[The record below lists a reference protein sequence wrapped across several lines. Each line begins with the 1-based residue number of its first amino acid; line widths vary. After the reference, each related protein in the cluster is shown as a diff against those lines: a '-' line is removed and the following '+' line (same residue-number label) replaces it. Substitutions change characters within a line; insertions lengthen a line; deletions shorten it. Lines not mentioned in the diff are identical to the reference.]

1 MYDCSAKQHIP
12 FLTLLTQRK
21 PRKPVGTQRICAV
34 CTFSLT
40 LLESPR
46 LRLVPLSL
54 CTTPIPVVWLNR
66 PWRSRIFPTAP
77 MLSVT
82 GRPRGYAWCG
92 VFPWG
97 SPPAPG
103 RPFMSSRCKKILQT
117 IRKAFNINDSGLS
130 GRRYDA
136 PTRFR

>member
-21 PRKPVGTQRICAV
+21 SRKPVGTQRICAV

-40 LLESPR
+40 PPGFPR
-46 LRLVPLSL
+46 SRLVPSSL
-54 CTTPIPVVWLNR
+54 CTTSTLAVWPNR
-66 PWRSRIFPTAP
+66 PSQSRISPTVP

-92 VFPWG
+92 GSPWG
-97 SPPAPG
+97 SRPG
-103 RPFMSSRCKKILQT
+103 PGHPFMSSRCKKILQT